1 MKKTYQSPEMEVL
14 SFASEDIVT
23 LSGNIVEGVMNEGDA
38 TTDVSDLFGGG
49 AWSGWL

>member
-1 MKKTYQSPEMEVL
+1 MKKNYQSPEMEVL
-14 SFASEDIVT
+14 SFMQEDIVT
-23 LSGNIVEGVMNEGDA
+23 ASVVEGVVSDGDV